1 LNQID
6 KKFMNAAVLRKL
18 GMECGGK
25 NMLLADENGEAVA
38 LGEDFD
44 TLTGLHDAG
53 GADVD
58 HLQWAAFQFRFVFD
72 DGAVDLTSV
81 GIAFHGRVEHGKAL
95 LRGVADFFCQQDASG
110 TGAEGR
116 LRFHEGLQSV
126 EEAVAGEEF
135 QKCGRFAAGDD
146 EAVDVDQLLGLADE
160 DGFGASVA
168 QGGGVG
174 IEVALNGE
182 DADAWRILCFD
193 GQVPLPLLFRR
204 FLVFNSLQQ
213 RGFLFSRIYRCL
225 TGKFLKTNGRFL
237 SHRA

>member
-1 LNQID
+1 
-6 KKFMNAAVLRKL
+6 MNAAVLRKL

-44 TLTGLHDAG
+44 TFAGLHDAG

-58 HLQWAAFQFRFVFD
+58 HLQWAAFEFRCGFD

-146 EAVDVDQLLGLADE
+146 EAVDVYQLLGLADE
-160 DGFGASVA
+160 DGFGSGVA

-182 DADAWRILCFD
+182 DADARRILCFD
-193 GQVPLPLLFRR
+193 GQVPLPYF
-204 FLVFNSLQQ
+204 FADS
-213 RGFLFSRIYRCL
+213 LFSTAYSKEALCFHEF
-225 TGKFLKTNGRFL
+225 TV
-237 SHRA
+237 A

>member
-1 LNQID
+1 
-6 KKFMNAAVLRKL
+6 MNAAVLREL
-18 GMECGGK
+18 GMECGCK
-25 NMLLADENGEAVA
+25 NMLLADENREALA

-44 TLTGLHDAG
+44 TFACLHDAW

-58 HLQWAAFQFRFVFD
+58 HLQWAAFQLRFSFD
-72 DGAVDLTSV
+72 DGAVDLASV

-95 LRGVADFFCQQDASG
+95 LCGIANLFCQQNASG
-110 TGAEGR
+110 AGAEGR

-135 QKCGRFAAGDD
+135 QECGRFAAGDD
-146 EAVDVDQLLGLADE
+146 ESVDVDQLLGLADE
-160 DGFGASVA
+160 DGFGSGIA

-182 DADAWRILCFD
+182 DSDARRILCFD

-204 FLVFNSLQQ
+204 FLVFNSLQ
-213 RGFLFSRIYRCL
+213 
-225 TGKFLKTNGRFL
+225 
-237 SHRA
+237 